1 MEVYHHSNENILS
14 LMNVIDKNIQTLDN
28 YEDNIHK
35 KQVSILNLIG
45 KLQKKAFFDLNDS
58 LSNLKF
64 QSQVLKNEEKYSKEL
79 KRIFLEKIYNDIYQL
94 AESIL
99 MFISSIDNIEFDDN
113 NGKKSI
119 QKRLSTIKHIS
130 HDSLNIKGLFNLIN
144 SINNNLDL
152 IKNVIDNFDK
162 FIRNVGR
169 TIKDN
174 NFHCKTFSTN
184 LNNQKSH
191 IVVEYN
197 KYCDQLVQI
206 LEYYNNLSKNISI
219 QLDNQK
225 IVEFCVDSI
234 KKEKQIN
241 KSLDDYIKENN
252 EYDRDN
258 TCKDIKEIDNK
269 EDIDQDNS
277 YTNNDVN
284 NDSDKNENDS
294 ESNISLNI
302 SEINSD
308 IDN

>member
-14 LMNVIDKNIQTLDN
+14 LMNVIDRNIQTLDN

-35 KQVSILNLIG
+35 KQISILNLIS

-64 QSQVLKNEEKYSKEL
+64 QSQILKNEEKYSKEL

-152 IKNVIDNFDK
+152 IKSVIDNFNK
-162 FIRNVGR
+162 FIKNVGK

-241 KSLDDYIKENN
+241 KSFDDYIKENN

-258 TCKDIKEIDNK
+258 TSQLTKEPDIIETNS
-269 EDIDQDNS
+269 EDI
-277 YTNNDVN
+277 NNDI
-284 NDSDKNENDS
+284 DKNDS

-308 IDN
+308 IEN

>member
-35 KQVSILNLIG
+35 KQISILNLIS

-152 IKNVIDNFDK
+152 IKSVIDNFNK
-162 FIRNVGR
+162 FIRNVGK

-206 LEYYNNLSKNISI
+206 LEYYNN
-219 QLDNQK
+219 
-225 IVEFCVDSI
+225 E
-234 KKEKQIN
+234 
-241 KSLDDYIKENN
+241 YI
-252 EYDRDN
+252 
-258 TCKDIKEIDNK
+258 
-269 EDIDQDNS
+269 
-277 YTNNDVN
+277 
-284 NDSDKNENDS
+284 
-294 ESNISLNI
+294 
-302 SEINSD
+302 
-308 IDN
+308 

>member
-1 MEVYHHSNENILS
+1 MEIYHHSNENILS

-35 KQVSILNLIG
+35 KQISILNLIS

-64 QSQVLKNEEKYSKEL
+64 QSQILKNEEKYSKEL

-152 IKNVIDNFDK
+152 IKSVIDNFNK
-162 FIRNVGR
+162 FITNVGK

-197 KYCDQLVQI
+197 KYCDQLVKI
-206 LEYYNNLSKNISI
+206 LEYYNSLSKNISI

-241 KSLDDYIKENN
+241 KSFDDYIKENN
-252 EYDRDN
+252 EYGKDN
-258 TCKDIKEIDNK
+258 INQLTKEPDMIDNNS
-269 EDIDQDNS
+269 EDINDN
-277 YTNNDVN
+277 
-284 NDSDKNENDS
+284 

-308 IDN
+308 IEN